1 VKTKT
6 FDYLTRS
13 RRLLL
18 TPGER
23 GQCDKGEGVGNGNR
37 GGGLG
42 IARAVNLALIA
53 AVAVV

>member
-1 VKTKT
+1 MKTKT